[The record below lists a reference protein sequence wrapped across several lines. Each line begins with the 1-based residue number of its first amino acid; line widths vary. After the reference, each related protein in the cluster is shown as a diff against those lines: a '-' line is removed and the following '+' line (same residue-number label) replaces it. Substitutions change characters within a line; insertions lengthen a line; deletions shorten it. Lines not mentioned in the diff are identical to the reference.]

1 MIKRTKQEGTW
12 AGDFGQSYTDRNPQ
26 SPAEMDE
33 LYRGFYGIS
42 RTELNSEFLGDLD
55 RGISILEVGTNVG
68 TQLRALQQMGFTNL
82 TGLELQ
88 EYALERARAL
98 SEGITF
104 IQGSAFDLPFTDLEF
119 DLVFTSGV
127 LIHLAPADLNRALD
141 EIHRCAGRWIWGFEY
156 FAETHTSIPYR
167 GRDDLLWKG
176 DFARLYLDRFADL
189 RTVRERRIPYL
200 ESGNIDTM
208 FLLARV

>member
-1 MIKRTKQEGTW
+1 
-12 AGDFGQSYTDRNPQ
+12 
-26 SPAEMDE
+26 
-33 LYRGFYGIS
+33 
-42 RTELNSEFLGDLD
+42 
-55 RGISILEVGTNVG
+55 
-68 TQLRALQQMGFTNL
+68 
-82 TGLELQ
+82 
-88 EYALERARAL
+88 
-98 SEGITF
+98 
-104 IQGSAFDLPFTDLEF
+104 EF

>member
-104 IQGSAFDLPFTDLEF
+104 IQGSAFDLP
-119 DLVFTSGV
+119 
-127 LIHLAPADLNRALD
+127 
-141 EIHRCAGRWIWGFEY
+141 
-156 FAETHTSIPYR
+156 
-167 GRDDLLWKG
+167 
-176 DFARLYLDRFADL
+176 
-189 RTVRERRIPYL
+189 
-200 ESGNIDTM
+200 
-208 FLLARV
+208 

>member
-1 MIKRTKQEGTW
+1 MIKRTEQEGTW
-12 AGDFGQSYTDRNPQ
+12 VGDFGRSYTDRNPQ

-42 RTELNSEFLGDLD
+42 RTELNHEFLGDLD

-68 TQLRALQQMGFTNL
+68 TQLRALQQMGFANL

-127 LIHLAPADLNRALD
+127 LIHLAPGDLNRALD

-156 FAETHTSIPYR
+156 FAETHAGIPYR
-167 GRDDLLWKG
+167 GRDDLLWKAN
-176 DFARLYLDRFADL
+176 FARLYLDRFADL
-189 RTVRERRIPYL
+189 QTIRERRIPYL